1 MTPILRILVVDD
13 EASIRELLSRQLMR
27 QGRKVLVAHDGRTAI
42 EMFRRE
48 RPQITI
54 LDLNMP
60 DMDGIAV
67 LKEVRTVDPQASVI
81 MLTGSGTEALERQ
94 ARELGATDFL
104 AKGFS
109 LHGLGQALKQV
120 MNQPGR
126 PASA

>member
-1 MTPILRILVVDD
+1 MARILVVDD
-13 EASIRELLSRQLMR
+13 EEIIRDMLHTVLRRLGHEVLLADR
-27 QGRKVLVAHDGRTAI
+27 GKGGI
-42 EMFRRE
+42 EVFRRE

-60 DMDGIAV
+60 DIDGISV
-67 LKEVRTVDPQASVI
+67 LKEIRAFDPKASVI

-109 LHGLGQALKQV
+109 LHALGDALKRV
-120 MNQPGR
+120 MNQPR
-126 PASA
+126 KTTSA

>member
-1 MTPILRILVVDD
+1 MARILVVDD
-13 EASIRELLSRQLMR
+13 EETIRDLLRT
-27 QGRKVLVAHDGRTAI
+27 VLRRLGHEVLLADRGQKGI
-42 EMFRRE
+42 EVFRRE

-60 DMDGIAV
+60 DLDGIAV

-94 ARELGATDFL
+94 AGELGATDFL

-109 LHGLGQALKQV
+109 LHALGQALKRV
-120 MNQPGR
+120 LSQPGNT
-126 PASA
+126 ASA